1 MHCRRPDTALA
12 TALIAW
18 RGHHLLESTD
28 LTTNNAP
35 TTPPKNSLAGLP
47 KFAFTPQT
55 DRSVVS
61 SPAALHTPIIKAA
74 ADHDG
79 SRPDY
84 RLYEVQN
91 GNHIET
97 YAATFPQ
104 LQYVDPH
111 AQNAFDLRSRAS
123 KARLRCRPAVHS
135 GGGGIGATPVEPGHC
150 ASLLADRAEAIF
162 AEGEHDRVG
171 RRLGCVRAAQAG
183 FSNVKRHLPIS
194 VSSPNPRNQERHRF
208 VPPRLP
214 AQPRRV
220 SSLGPRRPARDLAAG
235 GAAD

>member
-55 DRSVVS
+55 DGSVVS
-61 SPAALHTPIIKAA
+61 SPAALHTPIIRAA

-111 AQNAFDLRSRAS
+111 AQNAFGPQVAGVEGAS
-123 KARLRCRPAVHS
+123 ALPS
-135 GGGGIGATPVEPGHC
+135 GGAFRWRR
-150 ASLLADRAEAIF
+150 DR
-162 AEGEHDRVG
+162 
-171 RRLGCVRAAQAG
+171 
-183 FSNVKRHLPIS
+183 
-194 VSSPNPRNQERHRF
+194 
-208 VPPRLP
+208 
-214 AQPRRV
+214 
-220 SSLGPRRPARDLAAG
+220 RDAG
-235 GAAD
+235 GAGALRESARGPSGGNIRRGRA